1 MTPESLTLLGYVAGA
16 ITTGSF
22 LPQVYKTYKTKSV
35 EDLSYWMLL
44 LMFTGLTLWLLYG
57 IELNELPIILTNAIT
72 GALVISLI
80 VMKYVFTKNYPDR
93 NVEEPLH
100 E

>member
-1 MTPESLTLLGYVAGA
+1 MTPEQLTVLGSIAGI

-22 LPQVYKTYKTKSV
+22 IPQVYKTYKTKSV

-44 LMFTGLTLWLLYG
+44 LMLTGLTLWLLYG

-72 GALVISLI
+72 GALVVSLI
-80 VMKYVFTKNYPDR
+80 AMKYIFTKRYPTR
-93 NVEEPLH
+93 NVE
-100 E
+100 

>member
-1 MTPESLTLLGYVAGA
+1 MTPEQLTLLGSIAGI

-22 LPQVYKTYKTKSV
+22 IPQVYKTYKTKSV

-44 LMFTGLTLWLLYG
+44 LMLTGLTLWLLYG

-72 GALVISLI
+72 GALVMSLI
-80 VMKYVFTKNYPDR
+80 VMKYIFTKNHPEK
-93 NVEEPLH
+93 NIG
-100 E
+100 

>member
-1 MTPESLTLLGYVAGA
+1 MTPEELTLLGYAAGT

-44 LMFTGLTLWLLYG
+44 LMFTGLILWLLYG
-57 IELNELPIILTNAIT
+57 IALNELPIILTNAIT

-80 VMKYVFTKNYPDR
+80 VMKYVFTKKYPAR
-93 NVEEPLH
+93 NVE
-100 E
+100 

>member
-1 MTPESLTLLGYVAGA
+1 MSPESLTLLGYIAGA

-22 LPQVYKTYKTKSV
+22 LPQVYKTYTSKSV

-44 LMFTGLTLWLLYG
+44 LMFTGLTLWFLYG
-57 IELNELPIILTNAIT
+57 VELNELPIILTNGIT

-80 VMKYVFTKNYPDR
+80 AMKYLFTKKYPDR
-93 NVEEPLH
+93 NIEQQDL
-100 E
+100 

>member
-1 MTPESLTLLGYVAGA
+1 MTPEQLTLLGYAAGA

-44 LMFTGLTLWLLYG
+44 LMLTGLILWLLYG
-57 IELNELPIILTNAIT
+57 IELNELPIILTNAVT
-72 GALVISLI
+72 GTLVISLI
-80 VMKYVFTKNYPDR
+80 VMKYIFTKKYPNR
-93 NVEEPLH
+93 NIEQA
-100 E
+100 